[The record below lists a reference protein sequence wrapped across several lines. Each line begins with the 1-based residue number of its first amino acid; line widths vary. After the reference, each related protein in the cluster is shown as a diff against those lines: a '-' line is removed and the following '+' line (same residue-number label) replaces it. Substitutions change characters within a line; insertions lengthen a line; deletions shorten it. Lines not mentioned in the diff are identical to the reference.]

1 MALFLLIEHGL
12 LQVRNQLKHQCLKLT
27 ACLAQNLI
35 RINEC
40 TKEQLKSNSE
50 IGEGIASQVIE
61 QRDEHK
67 FFKDWKNLKEAVPK
81 FPDSKKE
88 LVFF

>member
-1 MALFLLIEHGL
+1 MALYLLTEHSL
-12 LQVRNQLKHQCLKLT
+12 LQVRNQLKNQCLKLT
-27 ACLAQNLI
+27 GCLAQNLI

-50 IGEGIASQVIE
+50 IGEEIASQVIE
-61 QRDEHK
+61 QLDKHK
-67 FFKDWKNLKEAVPK
+67 FFSDWESLKEAVPQ

-88 LVFF
+88 LVLF